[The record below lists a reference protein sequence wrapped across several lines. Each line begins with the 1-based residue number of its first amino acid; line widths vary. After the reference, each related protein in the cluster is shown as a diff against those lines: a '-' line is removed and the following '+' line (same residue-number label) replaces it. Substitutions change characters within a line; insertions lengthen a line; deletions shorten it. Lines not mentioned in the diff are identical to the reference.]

1 MPLFIR
7 INLLEKEIEL
17 IMVGKIKIIE
27 SNDEILK
34 KEKDK
39 LEKQL
44 FEQEKVFQK
53 EKSELVKKIS
63 EQEKVFQKKISEQ
76 EEVFQKK
83 IAEMEEMLKQLTEN
97 QVKTIELQPEVEND
111 YPDIPTNRPIKVMS
125 LFTGGL
131 NLKTSNDGTAQT
143 FRLEKFGDIIPIM
156 YMDLSKIIS
165 NQRWVFEE
173 GYGIIMDKDVI
184 KLHYF
189 EDAMKRIL
197 DHKTITNI
205 LNYEIEKIKTLFSG
219 STKVIQQ
226 TIVDLLIEKINNG
239 EYIDRNKISVISD
252 IFGYDV
258 YELANRVK

>member
-1 MPLFIR
+1 
-7 INLLEKEIEL
+7 
-17 IMVGKIKIIE
+17 MVGKIKIIE

-44 FEQEKVFQK
+44 FEQEEVFQK

-63 EQEKVFQKKISEQ
+63 EQEK
-76 EEVFQKK
+76 VFQKK

-197 DHKTITNI
+197 DYKTITNI